1 MIYNPPNNTHPIE
14 KLLSKPWE
22 GSIPAYREKKASVE
36 KLSRDMHEV
45 NPDYL
50 LFHPIINS
58 YQLVGFLMAYCFS
71 WLFGQG
77 FFFFTVVIFSY
88 IFIKDFEYAALFLI
102 AMLILFL
109 IVFGFGSYLILRQI
123 KNKKSYY
130 NKIVLLKQTQ
140 QIAYY
145 EHNRKQD
152 PIFHLINYKDIVAS
166 VRHNK
171 GVEFEALNLHV
182 IDPKTNQSIQN
193 INLEDMQLSPYDQWT
208 FIRTYMER
216 PADELPLDP
225 RYAHACPTDISTSLL
240 ACADI
245 AQEKKDKGLTGLQHE
260 VTFMGWLRACTVSY
274 LDLAEGNIYQSSAN
288 PALHPEVQ
296 RRLMWDGEHNPYN
309 ILPVTEERKA
319 AFNNQNR
326 KMKIK
331 WYSGIAIN
339 VIWFV
344 GSILYVM
351 LVIA

>member
-14 KLLSKPWE
+14 KLLSRPWE
-22 GSIPAYREKKASVE
+22 ESIPAYREKTASIE
-36 KLSRDMHEV
+36 KLSRDVHEV

-58 YQLVGFLMAYCFS
+58 HQLVGFLMAYCFS
-71 WLFGQG
+71 WIFGQG
-77 FFFFTVVIFSY
+77 LFFFLVVVFSY
-88 IFIKDFEYAALFLI
+88 IFGKDFEYAALFLI
-102 AMLILFL
+102 IMLTLFL
-109 IVFGFGSYLILRQI
+109 IVFGSGSYLVLKQL
-123 KNKKSYY
+123 KNKESYY
-130 NKIVLLKQTQ
+130 NKIVFLKQTQ

-145 EHNRKQD
+145 EHNRKQA
-152 PIFHLINYKDIVAS
+152 PIFYLINYKDIVAS
-166 VRHNK
+166 VRRNK
-171 GVEFEALNLHV
+171 GVVFEALNLHV
-182 IDPKTNQSIQN
+182 IDELTGEPRLSIN
-193 INLEDMQLSPYDQWT
+193 FEDMQLSPYDQWT

-245 AQEKKDKGLTGLQHE
+245 AQDKKGKGLTGLRHE
-260 VTFMGWLRACTVSY
+260 VTIMGWLRACTVSY

-296 RRLMWDGEHNPYN
+296 RRLMWDGKDNPYN
-309 ILPVTEERKA
+309 ILPVTAERQT
-319 AFNNQNR
+319 AFDNKNT
-326 KMKIK
+326 KVKLK
-331 WYSGIAIN
+331 WYSGIAVN
-339 VIWFV
+339 ATWFV

>member
-14 KLLSKPWE
+14 NLLSKPCQ
-22 GSIPAYREKKASVE
+22 STIPAYREKVPSIG
-36 KLSRDMHEV
+36 KLSRDVHEV

-58 YQLVGFLMAYCFS
+58 YQLVGFLMAYAFI

-77 FFFFTVVIFSY
+77 LFMFLVVSFSY
-88 IFIKDFEYAALFLI
+88 LIIEEFELLSLFPI
-102 AMLILFL
+102 GMLILFL
-109 IVFGFGSYLILRQI
+109 IVFGYGSYLVLKQL
-123 KNKKSYY
+123 KNKKSYS
-130 NKIVLLKQTQ
+130 NKLILLKQTQ

-152 PIFHLINYKDIVAS
+152 PVFHLINYKDIVAS
-166 VRHNK
+166 VRRNK
-171 GVEFEALNLHV
+171 GVVFEALNLHV
-182 IDPKTNQSIQN
+182 IDPNTNQAIQN

-225 RYAHACPTDISTSLL
+225 RYAHACPTDVSTSLL

-245 AQEKKDKGLTGLQHE
+245 AQEKKNKGLTGLRHE

-296 RRLMWDGEHNPYN
+296 RRLMWDGQNNPYN
-309 ILPVTEERKA
+309 ILPVTPERQA
-319 AFNNQNR
+319 AFANQN
-326 KMKIK
+326 KTVKLK
-331 WYSGIAIN
+331 WYSGMAIN
-339 VIWFV
+339 ATWFI

-351 LVIA
+351 LAIA

>member
-14 KLLSKPWE
+14 KLLSRPWE
-22 GSIPAYREKKASVE
+22 GSIPTYREKLASIE
-36 KLSRDMHEV
+36 KLSRDVYEV

-58 YQLVGFLMAYCFS
+58 HQLVGFLMTYCFS
-71 WLFGQG
+71 WLFGQSL
-77 FFFFTVVIFSY
+77 FLMTAMVMAI
-88 IFIKDFEYAALFLI
+88 IKDGSIFYYFLAFFI
-102 AMLILFL
+102 IILNFL
-109 IVFGFGSYLILRQI
+109 MFGLLPYVAYKQF

-145 EHNRKQD
+145 EHNRKEE

-166 VRHNK
+166 VRRNK
-171 GVEFEALNLHV
+171 GVVFEALNLHV
-182 IDPKTNQSIQN
+182 IDSKTNQTIQS

-225 RYAHACPTDISTSLL
+225 IYAHACPTDVSTSLL

-245 AQEKKDKGLTGLQHE
+245 AQEKKNKGLTGLRHE
-260 VTFMGWLRACTVSY
+260 VTVMGWLRACTVSY

-296 RRLMWDGEHNPYN
+296 RRLMWDGINNPYN
-309 ILPVTEERKA
+309 ILPVTAERQA
-319 AFNNQNR
+319 AFVNQNEAV
-326 KMKIK
+326 KWK
-331 WYSGIAIN
+331 WYSGIAVN
-339 VIWFV
+339 VTWFI

>member
-14 KLLSKPWE
+14 KLLSRPWE
-22 GSIPAYREKKASVE
+22 GGIPAYREKIASIE
-36 KLSRDMHEV
+36 KLSRDVHEV

-58 YQLVGFLMAYCFS
+58 HQLVGFLMAYAFS

-77 FFFFTVVIFSY
+77 LFFFLVVIFSY
-88 IFIKDFEYAALFLI
+88 IFIKDFEYAVLFLI
-102 AMLILFL
+102 TMLFL
-109 IVFGFGSYLILRQI
+109 FLMVFGFAPYLVLRQI

-130 NKIVLLKQTQ
+130 NKILLLKNTQ
-140 QIAYY
+140 KIAYY
-145 EHNRKQD
+145 EHKRKQA
-152 PIFHLINYKDIVAS
+152 PVFHLIDYKDIVAS
-166 VRHNK
+166 VRRNN
-171 GVEFEALNLHV
+171 GVVFEVLNLHV
-182 IDPKTNQSIQN
+182 IDPQTNQTIQS

-296 RRLMWDGEHNPYN
+296 RRLMWDGQHNPYN
-309 ILPVTEERKA
+309 ILPVTKERIA

-326 KMKIK
+326 KMNIK
-331 WYSGIAIN
+331 WYSGMAVN
-339 VIWFV
+339 AAWFI

>member
-22 GSIPAYREKKASVE
+22 GSIPAYREKIASIE
-36 KLSRDMHEV
+36 KLSRDVHEV

-71 WLFGQG
+71 WLFGQTL
-77 FFFFTVVIFSY
+77 FISVVIFYDILFKS
-88 IFIKDFEYAALFLI
+88 DFDWIAVFLI
-102 AMLILFL
+102 IVQLLSILM
-109 IVFGFGSYLILRQI
+109 FGLLPYIAYKQF
-123 KNKKSYY
+123 KNKKSHY

-145 EHNRKQD
+145 EHNRKQA
-152 PIFHLINYKDIVAS
+152 PVFHLINYKDIVAS
-166 VRHNK
+166 VRRNN
-171 GVEFEALNLHV
+171 GVVFEALNLHV
-182 IDPKTNQSIQN
+182 IDPKTNQTIQS

-296 RRLMWDGEHNPYN
+296 RRLMWDGQNNPYN
-309 ILPVTEERKA
+309 ILPVTAERQA
-319 AFNNQNR
+319 AFANQNQAVKR
-326 KMKIK
+326 K
-331 WYSGIAIN
+331 WYSGMAIN
-339 VIWFV
+339 ATWFI

>member
-1 MIYNPPNNTHPIE
+1 MILTIPPIGKIISRPYEGGIPNFKEKNASIE
-14 KLLSKPWE
+14 
-22 GSIPAYREKKASVE
+22 R
-36 KLSRDMHEV
+36 LSRDVHEV

-58 YQLVGFLMAYCFS
+58 HQLVGFLMTYCFS
-71 WLFGQG
+71 WLFGQSL
-77 FFFFTVVIFSY
+77 FLMTAMVMAI
-88 IFIKDFEYAALFLI
+88 IKDGSIFYYFLAFFI
-102 AMLILFL
+102 IILNFL
-109 IVFGFGSYLILRQI
+109 MFGLLPYVAYKQF

-145 EHNRKQD
+145 EHNRKEE

-166 VRHNK
+166 VRRNK
-171 GVEFEALNLHV
+171 GVIFEALNLHV
-182 IDPKTNQSIQN
+182 IDSKTNQTIQS

-225 RYAHACPTDISTSLL
+225 RYAHACPTDVSTSLL

-245 AQEKKDKGLTGLQHE
+245 AQEKKNKGLTGLRHE
-260 VTFMGWLRACTVSY
+260 VTVMGWLRACTVSY

-296 RRLMWDGEHNPYN
+296 RRLMWDGINNPYN
-309 ILPVTEERKA
+309 ILPVTAERQA
-319 AFNNQNR
+319 AFVNQNEAV
-326 KMKIK
+326 KWK
-331 WYSGIAIN
+331 WYSGIAVN
-339 VIWFV
+339 VTWFI

>member
-1 MIYNPPNNTHPIE
+1 MILPIPPIPLVGKII
-14 KLLSKPWE
+14 SRPYE
-22 GSIPAYREKKASVE
+22 GSIPNFKEKNASIE
-36 KLSRDMHEV
+36 RLSKLTHEV

-58 YQLVGFLMAYCFS
+58 IQNVWLLASYCGVWLGGLHIFFLLVVIYDYIFLSPFDIVGFTLIMMLMILISILSFGAY
-71 WLFGQG
+71 
-77 FFFFTVVIFSY
+77 FT
-88 IFIKDFEYAALFLI
+88 IKQLKTKQSRYHK
-102 AMLILFL
+102 IL
-109 IVFGFGSYLILRQI
+109 
-123 KNKKSYY
+123 
-130 NKIVLLKQTQ
+130 LLKNTQ

-145 EHNRKQD
+145 EHKRKQD
-152 PIFHLINYKDIVAS
+152 PIFHLINYKDITAS
-166 VRHNK
+166 IRRNEGLVYE
-171 GVEFEALNLHV
+171 VLNLHV
-182 IDPKTNQSIQN
+182 INKTTGEPSLS

>member
-1 MIYNPPNNTHPIE
+1 MILPVPPIPPVGKI
-14 KLLSKPWE
+14 LSRPYE
-22 GSIPAYREKKASVE
+22 GSIPNFKEKNASIE
-36 KLSRDMHEV
+36 RLSKLAHEV

-58 YQLVGFLMAYCFS
+58 IQNVWFLASYS
-71 WLFGQG
+71 SLWLFGQFMFIIYAMFNAVIREG
-77 FFFFTVVIFSY
+77 ILIHYFYAVICLIAIFISFFT
-88 IFIKDFEYAALFLI
+88 APFLT
-102 AMLILFL
+102 LKQLKTKQSRYHKIL
-109 IVFGFGSYLILRQI
+109 
-123 KNKKSYY
+123 
-130 NKIVLLKQTQ
+130 LLKNTQ

-145 EHNRKQD
+145 EHKRKQD
-152 PIFHLINYKDIVAS
+152 PIFHLINYKDITAS
-166 VRHNK
+166 IRRNEGLVYE
-171 GVEFEALNLHV
+171 VLNLHV
-182 IDPKTNQSIQN
+182 INNTTGEPSIS
-193 INLEDMQLSPYDQWT
+193 INFEDMQLSPYDQWT

-260 VTFMGWLRACTVSY
+260 VTFMGWLRACTVSF

>member
-1 MIYNPPNNTHPIE
+1 MILPVPPIPPVGKI
-14 KLLSKPWE
+14 LSRPYE
-22 GSIPAYREKKASVE
+22 GSIPNFKEKKASVE

-58 YQLVGFLMAYCFS
+58 YQLVGFLMTYCFS
-71 WLFGQG
+71 WLFGQIL
-77 FFFFTVVIFSY
+77 FISVVIFYDILFNKSM
-88 IFIKDFEYAALFLI
+88 DFLFFLGMI
-102 AMLILFL
+102 MQVLLILT
-109 IVFGFGSYLILRQI
+109 FGLLPYIAYRQF

-140 QIAYY
+140 QVAYY
-145 EHNRKQD
+145 EHNRKQA
-152 PIFHLINYKDIVAS
+152 PVFHLINYKDIVAS
-166 VRHNK
+166 VRRNN
-171 GVEFEALNLHV
+171 GVVFEALNLHV
-182 IDPKTNQSIQN
+182 IDPKTNQTIQS

-245 AQEKKDKGLTGLQHE
+245 AQEKKNKGLTGLRHE

-296 RRLMWDGEHNPYN
+296 RRLMWDGQNNPYN
-309 ILPVTEERKA
+309 ILPVTAERQA
-319 AFNNQNR
+319 AFANQNQAVKR
-326 KMKIK
+326 K
-331 WYSGIAIN
+331 WYSGMAIN
-339 VIWFV
+339 ATWFI

>member
-14 KLLSKPWE
+14 KLLSRPWKA
-22 GSIPAYREKKASVE
+22 SIPAYREKIASIE
-36 KLSRDMHEV
+36 KLSRDVHEV

-58 YQLVGFLMAYCFS
+58 HQLVGFLMTYCFS
-71 WLFGQG
+71 WLFGQS
-77 FFFFTVVIFSY
+77 FFLMTAMVIAV
-88 IFIKDFEYAALFLI
+88 IKDGAIFYYLLAFVIIILNFL
-102 AMLILFL
+102 M
-109 IVFGFGSYLILRQI
+109 FGLLPYVAYKQF
-123 KNKKSYY
+123 KNKKSHY

-145 EHNRKQD
+145 EHNRKQE

-166 VRHNK
+166 VRRNK
-171 GVEFEALNLHV
+171 GVVFEALNLHV
-182 IDPKTNQSIQN
+182 IDPKTSQTIQS

-225 RYAHACPTDISTSLL
+225 RYAHACPTDLSTSLL

-245 AQEKKDKGLTGLQHE
+245 AQEKKNKDLTGLRHE

-296 RRLMWDGEHNPYN
+296 RRLMWDGENNPYN
-309 ILPVTEERKA
+309 ILPVTAERQA
-319 AFNNQNR
+319 AFANQNKTVKR
-326 KMKIK
+326 K

-339 VIWFV
+339 ATWFI

>member
-1 MIYNPPNNTHPIE
+1 MIYNPPKNTHPIE
-14 KLLSKPWE
+14 KLLSRPWE
-22 GSIPAYREKKASVE
+22 GSIPTYREKLASIE
-36 KLSRDMHEV
+36 KLSRDVHEV

-58 YQLVGFLMAYCFS
+58 HQLVGFLMAYCFS
-71 WLFGQG
+71 WLFGQTL
-77 FFFFTVVIFSY
+77 FISVVIFYDILFKS
-88 IFIKDFEYAALFLI
+88 DFDWISVFLI
-102 AMLILFL
+102 IVQLMSILM
-109 IVFGFGSYLILRQI
+109 FGLLPYVAYKQF
-123 KNKKSYY
+123 KNKKSHY

-145 EHNRKQD
+145 EHNRKQE

-166 VRHNK
+166 VRRNK
-171 GVEFEALNLHV
+171 GVVFEALNLHV
-182 IDPKTNQSIQN
+182 IDPKTSQTIQS

-245 AQEKKDKGLTGLQHE
+245 AQEKKDKGLTGLRHE

-296 RRLMWDGEHNPYN
+296 RRLMWDGKNNPYN
-309 ILPVTEERKA
+309 ILPVTAERQA
-319 AFNNQNR
+319 AFANQNKAVKR
-326 KMKIK
+326 K
-331 WYSGIAIN
+331 WYSGMAIN
-339 VIWFV
+339 AAWFI

>member
-58 YQLVGFLMAYCFS
+58 YQLVGFLMTYCFS
-71 WLFGQG
+71 WLFGQIL
-77 FFFFTVVIFSY
+77 FISVVIFYDILFNKSM
-88 IFIKDFEYAALFLI
+88 DFLFFLGMI
-102 AMLILFL
+102 MQVLLILT
-109 IVFGFGSYLILRQI
+109 FGLLPYIAYRQF

-140 QIAYY
+140 QVAYY
-145 EHNRKQD
+145 EHNRKQA
-152 PIFHLINYKDIVAS
+152 PVFHLINYKDIVAS
-166 VRHNK
+166 VRRNN
-171 GVEFEALNLHV
+171 GVVFEALNLHV
-182 IDPKTNQSIQN
+182 IDPKTNQTIQS

-225 RYAHACPTDISTSLL
+225 RYAHACPTDVSTSLL

-245 AQEKKDKGLTGLQHE
+245 AQEKKNKDLTGLRHE
-260 VTFMGWLRACTVSY
+260 VTVMGWLRACTVSF

-296 RRLMWDGEHNPYN
+296 RRLMWDGQNNPYN
-309 ILPVTEERKA
+309 ILPVTVERQA
-319 AFNNQNR
+319 AFNKQNQTV
-326 KMKIK
+326 KLK

-339 VIWFV
+339 ATWFI